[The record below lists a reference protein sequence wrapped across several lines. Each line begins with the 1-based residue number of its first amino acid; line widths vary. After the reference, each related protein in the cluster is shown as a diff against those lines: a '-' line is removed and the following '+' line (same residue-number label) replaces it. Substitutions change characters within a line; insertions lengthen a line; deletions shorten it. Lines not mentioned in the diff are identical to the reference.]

1 MLPAELVYHI
11 GSYLNYIDCVS
22 LGQTCKYLYWCCQ
35 DILTRKRHR
44 EISLCYTKKFYM
56 VHSSEVCGWLYADTT
71 FISTFKNFKET
82 DTFKYFGAGK
92 VFKTSNYMVFI
103 STNPLDRSVPEP
115 QNTIRLDKMC
125 LSVFDLNKKRE
136 TCRFE
141 LQETIDAIFC
151 GEKCFVYTTHA
162 AIKMFNYVG
171 ECLMG
176 LPAANR
182 RTQDSYLQ
190 RHKVFFVIQDFVVF
204 QNALDEIEL
213 KSPTARKVFVL
224 RNFWELVNPQCIKL
238 SGTCFVVLFESQ
250 LHIFKFVNQTTWV
263 QTTCDLHETLVD
275 HSGMKI
281 NSNVV
286 GFRASDQFICWQ
298 IDIQKPICQFARPK
312 QSIQVVGSR
321 LLFLREESGN
331 GGELRDVYTN
341 ETRQIWLPDFD
352 TCESI
357 SKNLCVLCSKNNYT
371 HMYILNLATLE
382 LDPVI
387 PQDGN

>member
-1 MLPAELVYHI
+1 
-11 GSYLNYIDCVS
+11 
-22 LGQTCKYLYWCCQ
+22 
-35 DILTRKRHR
+35 
-44 EISLCYTKKFYM
+44 M
-56 VHSSEVCGWLYADTT
+56 VHDPAVCGSWLYADTT

-103 STNPLDRSVPEP
+103 PTNPLDRSVPEP

-136 TCRFE
+136 TCRFD

-151 GEKCFVYTTHA
+151 GEKCFVCTTQST
-162 AIKMFNYVG
+162 IKMFNYVG

-182 RTQDSYLQ
+182 RTQDGYLQ
-190 RHKVFFVIQDFVVF
+190 FRKVFFVIQDFVVF
-204 QNALDEIEL
+204 QNELDEIEL
-213 KSPTARKVFVL
+213 KSPTTRKVFAL
-224 RNFWELVNPQCIKL
+224 RNFWEAVNPQCIKL
-238 SGTCFVVLFESQ
+238 SGTCFVIFFESQ
-250 LHIFKFVNQTTWV
+250 LHIFKFVNNTWFR
-263 QTTCDLHETLVD
+263 TTCDLHATLVD

-286 GFRASDQFICWQ
+286 GFRTRDRFICWQ
-298 IDIQKPICQFARPK
+298 IDIQKPICQFARPN
-312 QSIQVVGSR
+312 QSIVQVVGGR
-321 LLFLREESGN
+321 LLFLRDGVGD

-341 ETRQIWLPDFD
+341 EIRQARLPDFD

-357 SKNLCVLCSKNNYT
+357 SKNLCVLYSKNNFANL
-371 HMYILNLATLE
+371 YILNLETLE
-382 LDPVI
+382 LEPGL